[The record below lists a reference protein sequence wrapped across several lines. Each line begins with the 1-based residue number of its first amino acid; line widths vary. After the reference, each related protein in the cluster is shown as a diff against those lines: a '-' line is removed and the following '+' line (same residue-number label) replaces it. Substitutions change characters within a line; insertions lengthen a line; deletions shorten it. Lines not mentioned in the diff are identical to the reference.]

1 LNAVH
6 RRASVADRIAIEPF
20 TIAIEEAVLTD
31 LRERIERTRWPDGTD
46 PGGWDSGADPG
57 YLRSLL
63 ADWAEFDWREQER
76 QLNRFAH
83 YRADLG
89 GVRVHFVHERGNGPE
104 PLPIVLTHGFPS
116 SFMEHLE
123 LLPLLTDPA
132 AHGGR
137 AADAFDVVVTSL
149 PGYGFSD
156 PLPEPM
162 LESTVA
168 DMWSR
173 LMRDGLGYT
182 RFGAHGSD
190 AGSGVTIELGLRH
203 PDKLFGIHLSAF
215 YLYPPPEPWP
225 SAVREFIDAQRRERA
240 EDVAYSRMQAT
251 RPRTVAYGLTD
262 SPAGLAAWIVDLFR
276 AFSDCGGDIE
286 SRFTRDQILSN
297 LTIYWATA
305 GIGPAMRGY
314 YDFEHFATPPP
325 PGSRVQVPSGFA
337 VFADSYRPGSARP
350 PRELAED
357 FFDITRWTEM
367 PRGGHF
373 AALEEPELLA
383 EEIREFFR
391 PLRTTTR

>member
-1 LNAVH
+1 M
-6 RRASVADRIAIEPF
+6 IEPF
-20 TIAIEEAVLTD
+20 TIAVEEAVLTD
-31 LRERIERTRWPDGTD
+31 LRERIERTRWPDGAD

-83 YRADLG
+83 YRADLD
-89 GVRVHFVHERGNGPE
+89 GVRVHFVHERGKGPK

-116 SFMEHLE
+116 SFVEHLE

-137 AADAFDVVVTSL
+137 AEDAFDVVVTSL

-203 PDKLFGIHLSAF
+203 PDQLFGIHLSAF

-225 SAVREFIDAQRRERA
+225 PAVREFVEAQRRERA

-337 VFADSYRPGSARP
+337 VFADSYRPGSTRP
-350 PRELAED
+350 PRELAEY

-391 PLRTTTR
+391 PLRTRTR